1 MYRIWAQGR
10 NDCKQVVVVVVVA
23 AAAVAAAAGSVAV
36 RATAMRDGDG
46 RRATVAAAVY
56 VVQNKNKLVKTIK
69 KNNTYGLRGAMP
81 LSPSL
86 SSLLRL
92 LLPLPLRVLLLYGQ
106 RRCAMGN
113 GRRARLVVVAVFGGR

>member
-1 MYRIWAQGR
+1 MSRVRAEGR
-10 NDCKQVVVVVVVA
+10 NGPRPVVVVVVVA
-23 AAAVAAAAGSVAV
+23 AAGVAAAAGSVAV
-36 RATAMRDGDG
+36 RATVPRDGDG

-69 KNNTYGLRGAMP
+69 KNNAYGLRGAMP

-92 LLPLPLRVLLLYGQ
+92 LLPLPLPPRVLSLYG
-106 RRCAMGN
+106 RRRWAMGD
-113 GRRARLVVVAVFGGR
+113 G